1 MDNAVNTEF
10 PGFGGDCEQA
20 VPRRPCLG
28 RHGWEEMGGTAEPLT
43 CPPGACNILVQ
54 APAEWGDCTIGR
66 GSEGCG
72 PGVAAAPR
80 PVAPASVLRG
90 QCRVALQLPVDFCVP
105 PSGGKVPP
113 LSPAI
118 VPPEIYLPVGQGLR
132 QPHLLPA
139 ALRLCSLLLTRR
151 LSLRGERGKRWVGST
166 IPRLCIS
173 VARPVLDS
181 GGPQPVSPTP
191 AVGGLGVPLGFEHQ
205 VERSLPQFPYL

>member
-28 RHGWEEMGGTAEPLT
+28 RRGWEEMGGTAEPLT

-90 QCRVALQLPVDFCVP
+90 QCRVALQLPVDFCVRP
-105 PSGGKVPP
+105 PG
-113 LSPAI
+113 
-118 VPPEIYLPVGQGLR
+118 ER
-132 QPHLLPA
+132 CPHLV
-139 ALRLCSLLLTRR
+139 LRLCPQRFICLWG
-151 LSLRGERGKRWVGST
+151 RG
-166 IPRLCIS
+166 C
-173 VARPVLDS
+173 A
-181 GGPQPVSPTP
+181 SPICS
-191 AVGGLGVPLGFEHQ
+191 Q
-205 VERSLPQFPYL
+205 LP